1 MAGKSQLERPEKT
14 LEEVTQELNEQPT
27 QSPPAALTDAQI
39 ANADLALED
48 ATKLLNSLFPVATA
62 AMERILRNPEKY
74 PSQAV
79 AAAKLVYERKLGAVP
94 DTVIQN
100 NMQFIVKW
108 ED

>member
-1 MAGKSQLERPEKT
+1 M
-14 LEEVTQELNEQPT
+14 EEDLLPSPLKNFTPRGNPPSEQP
-27 QSPPAALTDAQI
+27 QPAAEVVEVDPREMTVEDAQ
-39 ANADLALED
+39 AAVGALVP
-48 ATKLLNSLFPVATA
+48 LATA
-62 AMERILRNPEKY
+62 SIEVILRNPSKF

-108 ED
+108 QD

>member
-1 MAGKSQLERPEKT
+1 MDGLFTAKKSAINPPPMKPILGT
-14 LEEVTQELNEQPT
+14 QPT
-27 QSPPAALTDAQI
+27 NPPAEPLSIDLASLTVEDAVAQVGALTP
-39 ANADLALED
+39 L
-48 ATKLLNSLFPVATA
+48 ATA
-62 AMERILRNPEKY
+62 SLEYILRNPSKF